1 MNDIS
6 ASTPTPAAVVD
17 ECLRLLMIS
26 DPSSG
31 RRIVAPDLC
40 VRFTGERAMRDVGE
54 DSAERRLV
62 RAGLAVL

>member
-6 ASTPTPAAVVD
+6 ASTRTPAAMVD
-17 ECLRLLMIS
+17 EYLRLLMIS

-40 VRFTGERAMRDVGE
+40 VRFSGGRAMRGPGE
-54 DSAERRLV
+54 DSAEWLLV